1 MKNSTL
7 LILLKRY
14 NFCCRSLDAVC
25 GRASKQTK
33 RTYERKTNELYIY
46 IYTKN
51 VYVNALNRLHSVS
64 QQFDRMSG
72 MFTDYSS
79 NVMLTVLYIVFLTM
93 SLQTNQQLTYILYA
107 MYAVKFCVRNHA
119 I

>member
-1 MKNSTL
+1 MQ
-7 LILLKRY
+7 
-14 NFCCRSLDAVC
+14 FVEE
-25 GRASKQTK
+25 RANKPNERMNER
-33 RTYERKTNELYIY
+33 RTNYIY